1 MKIPNPSRSAAN
13 TSLRRLF
20 RRRRPG
26 RILTTPVV
34 LALKT
39 ARRRRRSKMPA
50 PIENRPPEQR
60 RIRLRI
66 LLQILFLVSESFLV
80 QFDSLSFPPR
90 GRRGCCCYSFR
101 RCYSLARNFGGTFA
115 TVRFRILRFVPTF
128 SLSLR
133 CFRGLLQGAMWG
145 TFRLSRLLITS
156 FLHLS
161 FKYTT
166 MISSFASSESSSRLS
181 SSSRVR
187 VVLFVRFARKNTKV
201 WGEKRIYELKRCH
214 NSKR

>member
-39 ARRRRRSKMPA
+39 ARRRRSKMPA

-90 GRRGCCCYSFR
+90 GRRGVVAILFAVVILSQETLAELLRPFASGSSASFR
-101 RCYSLARNFGGTFA
+101 HFLSL
-115 TVRFRILRFVPTF
+115 
-128 SLSLR
+128 LR
-133 CFRGLLQGAMWG
+133 CFRGLLQGAMSG
-145 TFRLSRLLITS
+145 TFRLSRLLLS
-156 FLHLS
+156 PLNPSHL
-161 FKYTT
+161 KYHGDGS
-166 MISSFASSESSSRLS
+166 I
-181 SSSRVR
+181 VR
-187 VVLFVRFARKNTKV
+187 VV
-201 WGEKRIYELKRCH
+201 
-214 NSKR
+214 

>member
-39 ARRRRRSKMPA
+39 ARRRRSKMPA

-90 GRRGCCCYSFR
+90 GRRSVVAILFAVVTLSQETLAELLRPFASGSSVSFR
-101 RCYSLARNFGGTFA
+101 HFLPEMFPR
-115 TVRFRILRFVPTF
+115 PT
-128 SLSLR
+128 
-133 CFRGLLQGAMWG
+133 QGAMWG
-145 TFRLSRLLITS
+145 TFRLSRLLLS
-156 FLHLS
+156 PLNPSHL
-161 FKYTT
+161 KYHDDGF
-166 MISSFASSESSSRLS
+166 I
-181 SSSRVR
+181 VR
-187 VVLFVRFARKNTKV
+187 VV
-201 WGEKRIYELKRCH
+201 
-214 NSKR
+214 

>member
-26 RILTTPVV
+26 MILTTPVV

-60 RIRLRI
+60 RIRLQI

-90 GRRGCCCYSFR
+90 GRRGVVAILFAVVILSQETLAELLRPFASGSSVSFR
-101 RCYSLARNFGGTFA
+101 H
-115 TVRFRILRFVPTF
+115 
-128 SLSLR
+128 SLSLLR
-133 CFRGLLQGAMWG
+133 CFRGLLQGAMSG
-145 TFRLSRLLITS
+145 TFRLSRLLLS
-156 FLHLS
+156 PLNPSHL
-161 FKYTT
+161 KYDDDGF
-166 MISSFASSESSSRLS
+166 I
-181 SSSRVR
+181 VR
-187 VVLFVRFARKNTKV
+187 VV
-201 WGEKRIYELKRCH
+201 
-214 NSKR
+214 

>member
-13 TSLRRLF
+13 NSLPRLF

-26 RILTTPVV
+26 IILTTAVV

-39 ARRRRRSKMPA
+39 ARRRRSKMPA

-90 GRRGCCCYSFR
+90 GVIAVVRVFAVIILSQETLAELLRPFASGSSVSFR
-101 RCYSLARNFGGTFA
+101 HF
-115 TVRFRILRFVPTF
+115 
-128 SLSLR
+128 LSE
-133 CFRGLLQGAMWG
+133 CFRGLGAMWG
-145 TFRLSRLLITS
+145 TFRLSRLLLSPLFTS
-156 FLHLS
+156 HL
-161 FKYTT
+161 KYHDDA
-166 MISSFASSESSSRLS
+166 FF
-181 SSSRVR
+181 VR
-187 VVLFVRFARKNTKV
+187 VV
-201 WGEKRIYELKRCH
+201 
-214 NSKR
+214 

>member
-1 MKIPNPSRSAAN
+1 VKIPNPSRSAAN

-90 GRRGCCCYSFR
+90 GRRGVVAILFAVVILSQETLAELLRSFASGTSVSFR
-101 RCYSLARNFGGTFA
+101 HF
-115 TVRFRILRFVPTF
+115 
-128 SLSLR
+128 LSLR
-133 CFRGLLQGAMWG
+133 CFRGLLQGAMSG
-145 TFRLSRLLITS
+145 TFRLSRLLLS
-156 FLHLS
+156 PLNPSHL
-161 FKYTT
+161 KYHDDGF
-166 MISSFASSESSSRLS
+166 I
-181 SSSRVR
+181 VR
-187 VVLFVRFARKNTKV
+187 VV
-201 WGEKRIYELKRCH
+201 
-214 NSKR
+214 

>member
-90 GRRGCCCYSFR
+90 GRRSVVAILFAVVTLSQETLAELLRPFASGSSVSFR
-101 RCYSLARNFGGTFA
+101 HFLPEMFPR
-115 TVRFRILRFVPTF
+115 PT
-128 SLSLR
+128 
-133 CFRGLLQGAMWG
+133 QGAMWG
-145 TFRLSRLLITS
+145 TFRLSRLLLS
-156 FLHLS
+156 PLNPSHL
-161 FKYTT
+161 KYHDDGF
-166 MISSFASSESSSRLS
+166 I
-181 SSSRVR
+181 VR
-187 VVLFVRFARKNTKV
+187 VV
-201 WGEKRIYELKRCH
+201 
-214 NSKR
+214 

>member
-39 ARRRRRSKMPA
+39 ARRRRSKMPA

-90 GRRGCCCYSFR
+90 GRRGVVAILFAVVILSQETLAELLRLFASGSFVSFR
-101 RCYSLARNFGGTFA
+101 HF
-115 TVRFRILRFVPTF
+115 
-128 SLSLR
+128 LSLR
-133 CFRGLLQGAMWG
+133 CFRGLLQGAMSG
-145 TFRLSRLLITS
+145 TFRLSRLLLS
-156 FLHLS
+156 PLNPSHL
-161 FKYTT
+161 KYHDDGF
-166 MISSFASSESSSRLS
+166 I
-181 SSSRVR
+181 VR
-187 VVLFVRFARKNTKV
+187 VV
-201 WGEKRIYELKRCH
+201 
-214 NSKR
+214 